1 MPTHRPLQSFSQTSA
16 VRRSGCENFFEHID
30 RLLQKALLRAQ
41 TRHNQIISLKQA
53 LEKVAPS
60 DQVKTKDAVIAALFD
75 WLNAPEKNQE
85 SHTLILL
92 GAILALVDPRG
103 TSQSQ
108 TNTLLAFALSQ
119 NPLPAVNDV
128 GARLFFLRASIL
140 LGALSVILGT
150 NLESLRRSYSARSM
164 LLTRLCVWA
173 LFNSQAP
180 TDMLVSVCDRCC
192 PHAAQSREGNT
203 LSERVDRPHFQLY
216 LRENKLRTSLF
227 DSAQTVICEL
237 LKIKNTLLF
246 DWFSQLTSVSSGRI
260 FSLLDSGGLV
270 SMPMIA
276 LRWHGDGQSRNERL
290 WALTDTVCKQLLLK
304 YSPSKKQ
311 CLEHAAYDFLH
322 LQLDASIATHV
333 ASRSLESVQ
342 PTGSDILL
350 NVMQGVIATSGLSSW
365 SQGVLAEALSN
376 IDAAVAG
383 NPSLASFYGVNLTNE
398 HRQAIAYA
406 EKGAEKSNLSTQAKI
421 LERLR
426 QLNMRYAAAQALT
439 RTNSARAATPQM
451 PPHDSSRLP
460 EVIAPTGLFVP
471 KDAFSVPSR
480 LWLGPLEAL
489 GLAAVS
495 DAQGNLLKRFRA
507 GARHPVEG
515 IVFAFFR
522 SPSAALPWLGEC
534 LSPIDENRPLNRQTQ
549 LARFLRLDA
558 MVRTLTALAAETDC
572 SQKCRDARLLNNSV
586 PLGDT
591 AISGTQGNALRT
603 FLSATDLRAV
613 RSASLGEMVHGF
625 VAHRHY
631 LKEGFASAS
640 GLESVL
646 TVHKQHQIARSSRRI
661 RRLRSALAI
670 NADIPNAHHFKSHS

>member
-1 MPTHRPLQSFSQTSA
+1 MPTHRPLQPFSQTDA
-16 VRRSGCENFFEHID
+16 ARQSGCENFFEHID

-41 TRHNQIISLKQA
+41 TRRDQIISLKQA
-53 LEKVAPS
+53 LEKVSPS

-75 WLNAPEKNQE
+75 WLNAPENNQE

-92 GAILALVDPRG
+92 GAIRALVAPHCA
-103 TSQSQ
+103 SQSQ
-108 TNTLLAFALSQ
+108 TSALLAFVLSQ
-119 NPLPAVNDV
+119 KPLPAVN
-128 GARLFFLRASIL
+128 GLSTGLFFLRASIL
-140 LGALSVILGT
+140 LIALSLILGT
-150 NLESLRRSYSARSM
+150 NLKSLRRSHCARSM
-164 LLTRLCVWA
+164 LLTRLCIWA
-173 LFNSQAP
+173 LLNSQAP
-180 TDMLVSVCDRCC
+180 TDMLVTVRARRC
-192 PHAAQSREGNT
+192 PHAAQSRDGNT
-203 LSERVDRPHFQLY
+203 LSERVDKPHLQLY

-237 LKIKNTLLF
+237 LKIKNTPLF

-260 FSLLDSGGLV
+260 FSLLASGGLV
-270 SMPMIA
+270 SLPMIA
-276 LRWHGDGQSRNERL
+276 LRWHGDGQSRSERL
-290 WALTDTVCKQLLLK
+290 WALTDTVCRQLLLA
-304 YSPSKKQ
+304 YSPSKRQ
-311 CLEHAAYDFLH
+311 RFEHAAYDFLH

-333 ASRSLESVQ
+333 ESVQ
-342 PTGSDILL
+342 PTGCGMLL

-365 SQGVLAEALSN
+365 SQGVLAEALKS
-376 IDAAVAG
+376 IDTAVAG

-406 EKGAEKSNLSTQAKI
+406 EKGAEKSNLTTQAKI

-439 RTNSARAATPQM
+439 RTNSARAAAPQM
-451 PPHDSSRLP
+451 PPHESSRLP

-471 KDAFSVPSR
+471 KDAFSVPCR

-495 DAQGNLLKRFRA
+495 DAQGNSLKRFRA
-507 GARHPVEG
+507 GARHPDEG

-522 SPSAALPWLGEC
+522 ASSAALPWLREC

-558 MVRTLTALAAETDC
+558 MARTLTALAAETDC
-572 SQKCRDARLLNNSV
+572 SQKCLDARLLNNSI

-591 AISGTQGNALRT
+591 AVSGTQGNALRT

-646 TVHKQHQIARSSRRI
+646 TVHKQHQIARGSRRI

-670 NADIPNAHHFKSHS
+670 NADTPNAHHFKSHS

>member
-1 MPTHRPLQSFSQTSA
+1 MPTHPPSQPFSQTDA
-16 VRRSGCENFFEHID
+16 VRQSGCENFFEHTD

-41 TRHNQIISLKQA
+41 TRRDQIISLKQA
-53 LEKVAPS
+53 LKKVSPS

-92 GAILALVDPRG
+92 GAIRALVDPRG

-108 TNTLLAFALSQ
+108 TTTLLAFVLSQ
-119 NPLPAVNDV
+119 NPLPAVNGV
-128 GARLFFLRASIL
+128 EASLFFLRASIL

-173 LFNSQAP
+173 LLNSQAP
-180 TDMLVSVCDRCC
+180 TDMLVSVRGRRC
-192 PHAAQSREGNT
+192 PHAAQSHDNNT
-203 LSERVDRPHFQLY
+203 LSEHVDRPHLQLY

-237 LKIKNTLLF
+237 LKIENTPLF

-260 FSLLDSGGLV
+260 FSLLSSGGLV

-276 LRWHGDGQSRNERL
+276 LRWHGDGQSRSERL
-290 WALTDTVCKQLLLK
+290 WALTDTVCEQLLLE
-304 YSPSKKQ
+304 YSPSKRQ
-311 CLEHAAYDFLH
+311 RLEHAAYDFLH
-322 LQLDASIATHV
+322 LQFDASIATHV
-333 ASRSLESVQ
+333 ESVQ
-342 PTGSDILL
+342 PTGCGMLL

-365 SQGVLAEALSN
+365 SQGVLAEALKS
-376 IDAAVAG
+376 IDATVAG

-406 EKGAEKSNLSTQAKI
+406 EKGAEKSNLTTQAKI

-439 RTNSARAATPQM
+439 RTNSARAAAPQM
-451 PPHDSSRLP
+451 PPHESSRLP

-507 GARHPVEG
+507 GALHPVEG

-558 MVRTLTALAAETDC
+558 MARTLTALAAETDC

-591 AISGTQGNALRT
+591 AISGTQGNALKT

-646 TVHKQHQIARSSRRI
+646 TVHKQHQITRGSRRI

-670 NADIPNAHHFKSHS
+670 NADTPNAHHFKSHS